1 MKRKIIS
8 VGLLLFFA
16 VTPMVMAEARKT
28 GPVYDVMS
36 KPYVYSFNGDVRPM
50 GEEYQTLEYDK
61 RAYVPIRFVAEA
73 LNMKVQYDEKGQV
86 ISITAPPRP
95 EVEKLSC
102 PYITSNDKI
111 RALEKRVAELE
122 KENGELKKE
131 LDDYKTSLQK
141 QAIDTGV
148 NKNYALLPQYNMD
161 ENIRI
166 NIREGG
172 FVNGGRDLYLD
183 LQLENVSKYSDG
195 VNLLPTETIL
205 SLNGKEYRATV
216 NEVGVPLYNFM
227 NNKED
232 TLTGGLHFEN
242 VSHSSKESKCIAKFF
257 YQKED
262 GTKKSLMIQFKI
274 VE

>member
-1 MKRKIIS
+1 MKQKIIS
-8 VGLLLFFA
+8 VGLLLSFVF
-16 VTPMVMAEARKT
+16 TPMVTAETRKT
-28 GPVYDVMS
+28 KPVYDVVS
-36 KPYVYSFNGDVRPM
+36 KPYVYSFNGDIRPM
-50 GEEYQTLEYDK
+50 GKEYQTLEYDK

-122 KENGELKKE
+122 KENSELKK
-131 LDDYKTSLQK
+131 DIAQQKNSLQK
-141 QAIDTGV
+141 QALDAGLTP
-148 NKNYALLPQYNMD
+148 KYALLPQYNMD

-166 NIREGG
+166 NIREAG

-195 VNLLPTETIL
+195 VSLLPTETIL
-205 SLNGKEYRATV
+205 SLNGKEYVATV
-216 NEVGVPLYNFM
+216 EGVGLPLYNFM
-227 NNKED
+227 NNKD
-232 TLTGGLHFEN
+232 DSLTGGLYFES
-242 VSHSSKESKCIAKFF
+242 VSRESKKSECIVKFF

-262 GTKKSLMIQFKI
+262 GTKRSLMIPFKI
-274 VE
+274 LE